1 MTADF
6 GPCAPWP
13 VRWTCDVST
22 ESPTATGI
30 AVASATEVLWAL
42 SGRRFGT
49 CQVTLRPC
57 REDCYGTAY
66 WSSYG
71 APWPASVFP
80 SMGGWGY
87 SWGWFDSL
95 CGSCSGTCSCSEI
108 SEVRLPAPVSS
119 IVSVKIDGTPMV
131 TGGAAYRVDD
141 NRLLVRTD
149 GQRWPRCNDLSKDDT
164 QPGTWSVTALYGE
177 EIPEMAQLAVGQ
189 LACEILKSANGQDCM
204 LPAGITQL
212 VREGVTIS
220 YPDIGD
226 LWKKGRTGLYL
237 VDAFLTT
244 VNPSGLR
251 HRAKTYRVDGRGPRR
266 VGT

>member
-13 VRWTCDVST
+13 VRWLCDVST
-22 ESPTATGI
+22 QSPTATGI
-30 AVASATEVLWAL
+30 AVSSATEILWAL

-57 REDCYGTAY
+57 AEDCYSGQY

-71 APWPASVFP
+71 APWPSSVFP
-80 SMGGWGY
+80 SRGW
-87 SWGWFDSL
+87 SWFNTL
-95 CGSCSGTCSCSEI
+95 CGSCSGTCSCTEI
-108 SEVRLPAPVSS
+108 SEVLLPAPVSS
-119 IVSVKIDGTPMV
+119 IVSVKVDGVAMV

-141 NRLLVRTD
+141 NRRLVRTD
-149 GQRWPRCNDLSKDDT
+149 GLRWPRCNDLSRDDT

-177 EIPEMAQLAVGQ
+177 DVPDMAQLAVGEM
-189 LACEILKSANGQDCM
+189 ACEILKAMGGEDCR
-204 LPAGITQL
+204 LPTGITQL

-220 YPDIGD
+220 YPDIGS
-226 LWKKGRTGLYL
+226 LWKQGRTGLYL

-244 VNPSGLR
+244 ENPNGL
-251 HRAKTYRVDGRGPRR
+251 HRRSRTYRVDGPTPRR